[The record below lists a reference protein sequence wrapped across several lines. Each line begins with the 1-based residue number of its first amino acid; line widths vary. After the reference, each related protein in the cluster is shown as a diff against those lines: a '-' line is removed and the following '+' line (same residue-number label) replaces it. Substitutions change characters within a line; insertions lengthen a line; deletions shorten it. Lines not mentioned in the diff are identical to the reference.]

1 MKLKEVFE
9 KSVQFF
15 KDKKIESARLD
26 AELLLGH
33 ALKIDRLQIYL
44 KYEQPL
50 TEAEVQSCREVVR
63 RRSLGEPVAYIL
75 GERGFYGEVFKV
87 GEGVLIPRP
96 ETELIVEEALE
107 FIKKNNIE
115 NPQIID
121 LGAGTGCVGFS
132 ILKNCETA
140 KLTSIERSEK
150 AFGFLKQNQEALGL
164 ESRSQLVLQD
174 VRSFQTEQKFD
185 VVIANPPY
193 ISTNDPA
200 TEVNVKKF
208 EPSEALFAEQEGYKD
223 LYDWSKKFA
232 PLLKPNGI
240 MLFEMGYQ
248 QGLQLKKHFEDLKC
262 FQQVQVLK
270 DLSGL
275 DRAIKAH
282 NNNNTSSL
290 ST

>member
-26 AELLLGH
+26 AELVLAH

-50 TEAEVQSCREVVR
+50 TDAELQNCREVVR

-75 GERGFYGEVFKV
+75 GERGFFKEVFKV

-96 ETELIVEEALE
+96 ETELLVEEALE

-132 ILKNCETA
+132 ILKNCESA
-140 KLTSIERSEK
+140 SLVSIEKSEK
-150 AFGFLKQNQEALGL
+150 AFGFLKLNQQALGL
-164 ESRSQLVLQD
+164 DSRSELHLQD
-174 VRSFQTEQKFD
+174 VRSYQTEHKFD

-193 ISTNDPA
+193 ISINDPT
-200 TEVNVKKF
+200 TETNVKKF
-208 EPSEALFAEQEGYKD
+208 EPSEALFSDQEGYKD
-223 LYDWSKKFA
+223 LYDWSQKFA

-240 MLFEMGYQ
+240 MLFEMGCQ
-248 QGLQLKKHFEDLKC
+248 QGQQLKKHFEDLKC
-262 FQQVQVLK
+262 FQQIQVLK

-282 NNNNTSSL
+282 NNNNTSPT